1 MSKIEALPDASA
13 LVAFATAVEA
23 GSFSAAGRIL
33 GTSPSAVSKAI
44 ARLELRFGIRLFQ
57 RSTRVLSLTREGE
70 AYYERVAPLLRALGD
85 AGDVMQPEATAQGS
99 LRVTAPGD
107 LGRLLMAS
115 IVSRFLPAH
124 PALKLEMSLADR
136 HVDLIREG
144 FDLAIRAGRVAD
156 SELNAR
162 QLAQL
167 PLVLAASPAYL
178 ERHGVP
184 RGIDDLSAHR
194 HVRYLLAG
202 RAFPITFASGQV
214 VDPPGVFDTDDGT
227 ALRAAAL
234 GGLGIIQILG
244 LAVRDDI
251 VAGRLVALLPD
262 APLPRVPVTVL
273 HAFGRQAPA
282 RARLFID
289 FLARELGGLA

>member
-1 MSKIEALPDASA
+1 MSSIESLPDASA
-13 LVAFATAVEA
+13 LVAFATTVEA

-44 ARLELRFGIRLFQ
+44 ARLERRFGVRLFQ
-57 RSTRVLSLTREGE
+57 RSTRVLALTPEGA
-70 AYYERVAPLLRALGD
+70 AYYERVSPLLRALDD
-85 AGDVMQPEATAQGS
+85 ASEVMQPAATAQGR

-107 LGRLLMAS
+107 LGRLLMTP
-115 IVSRFLPAH
+115 IVNHFLPAH

-156 SELNAR
+156 SELNVR

-167 PLVLAASPAYL
+167 PLTLVATPAYL
-178 ERHGVP
+178 KRCGTP
-184 RGIDDLSAHR
+184 RSIGDLAGHA

-202 RAFPITFASGQV
+202 NPFPITFASGEV
-214 VDPPGVFDTDDGT
+214 VRPEGVFDTDDGT

-234 GGLGIIQILG
+234 GGVGIIQILR
-244 LAVRDDI
+244 LAVAEDI
-251 VAGRLVALLPD
+251 AAGRLAEVLPD
-262 APLPRVPVTVL
+262 AQLPRVPVSVL
-273 HAFGRQAPA
+273 HAFGRHAPM

-289 FLARELGGLA
+289 FMAAQLQSFA